1 MEQTIALEGPVLD
14 LAACHSQG
22 TGTTGK
28 KASFLH
34 EPQGFE
40 WIPHGDAS
48 ARKRARAHVT
58 RGFRRQKAAQAQLLS
73 SGSDSGKTHK
83 RGSSISSQESAI
95 TTVVKGIR
103 ASQPCEVS
111 DVDASAKTLHQGM
124 VLQKTLGPD
133 PFAAFPV
140 RLSPDKQELLDH
152 FFFGLAPLSF
162 VGDNR
167 ADFQP
172 VKKLVFNMGLLGA
185 PGFHVILAAAANDI
199 AAARGILTSEDGLK
213 HQRIA
218 MALVNKKL
226 SQWQMDSSNESL
238 ASVALLAGLELL
250 FGTPQNFNTHMDGLA
265 VMLKLRGG
273 IECLRDQD
281 PQVYSIISWFDYAGS
296 CNLVSRRRFELGE
309 YPDRLRSSPEGVPVK
324 IISSLPAGYDLCQEL
339 MCTFDLLHTMTAVVR
354 SADTTVEQRLEIS
367 DAVNRVD
374 AVLYQSICI
383 PDTEFNR
390 SRRRHLQETLCLVTL
405 VYASVVSEYDEGPQT
420 EIFIYRFEKIWTG
433 EGRKWGSIVIG
444 IFRSLLVG
452 EGYHSEGFMGRV
464 LSLVDVSTKLAWSG
478 WRHIKEVLMAFFVW
492 DPACSGQLQDVWK
505 ERMEP
510 LSPLTEI

>member
-1 MEQTIALEGPVLD
+1 MEQFIALEGPILD

-22 TGTTGK
+22 TIEKTVP
-28 KASFLH
+28 LPH

-58 RGFRRQKAAQAQLLS
+58 RGFRRQKAAQAQLLK
-73 SGSDSGKTHK
+73 SGSECGKASKRDSSVG
-83 RGSSISSQESAI
+83 SQESAI
-95 TTVVKGIR
+95 ATVVKGIR
-103 ASQPCEVS
+103 ASQPREGS
-111 DVDASAKTLHQGM
+111 DVDDSAKTLLQGI

-199 AAARGILTSEDGLK
+199 AAARGIRTSEAGLK

-218 MALVNKKL
+218 IALVNKKL
-226 SQWQMDSSNESL
+226 SEWKPDSSNESL

-250 FGTPQNFNTHMDGLA
+250 FGTPQNFNTHMDGLT

-273 IECLRDQD
+273 LECLRDKD

-296 CNLVSRRRFELGE
+296 CNLVSRRRFESTE
-309 YPDRLRSSPEGVPVK
+309 YPDRLHSNPEGVPVK
-324 IISSLPAGYDLCQEL
+324 IISSLPAGYDLYQEL
-339 MCTFDLLHTMTAVVR
+339 MCTFDRLHTMTAAIR
-354 SADTTVEQRLEIS
+354 SADTTDEQRLDIS
-367 DAVNRVD
+367 VALDRVD
-374 AVLYQSICI
+374 AALYESICI
-383 PDTEFNR
+383 LDTEFNR
-390 SRRRHLQETLCLVTL
+390 SRRRHLQESICLLTM
-405 VYASVVSEYDEGPQT
+405 VYTSLVSEYEGPQT

-433 EGRKWGSIVIG
+433 EGCEWGSIIIG

-452 EGYHSEGFMGRV
+452 EGYHSEVFMHRV
-464 LSLVDVSTKLAWSG
+464 LRLVDVSTKIAWAG

-492 DPACSGQLQDVWK
+492 DPACHGQLQDIWK
-505 ERMEP
+505 DRMEP
-510 LSPLTEI
+510 ISPLKEML